1 MLAHVSIS
9 GTYVYGPHTDRYEAV
24 RRMRYVTGAM
34 LRSMTHDLLQAAA
47 IAAAAASSAYAV
59 YSCTILKANAAIG
72 AAAAAVHTNS
82 VAAVQQGVQRAA
94 KLSAGFAVH
103 IERACHATKS
113 SARHAVLIAAGAVV
127 VVWCGRVSRA

>member
-1 MLAHVSIS
+1 M
-9 GTYVYGPHTDRYEAV
+9 GPTPTATYEAV

-47 IAAAAASSAYAV
+47 LTAAAASSAYAV
-59 YSCTILKANAAIG
+59 YSCTIPKANAAIG

-94 KLSAGFAVH
+94 KSSAGFAVH
-103 IERACHATKS
+103 IEFEAAFQRACHATKW
-113 SARHAVLIAAGAVV
+113 SARYVVLIAVGAVV
-127 VVWCGRVSRA
+127 MAWRGRVLRA